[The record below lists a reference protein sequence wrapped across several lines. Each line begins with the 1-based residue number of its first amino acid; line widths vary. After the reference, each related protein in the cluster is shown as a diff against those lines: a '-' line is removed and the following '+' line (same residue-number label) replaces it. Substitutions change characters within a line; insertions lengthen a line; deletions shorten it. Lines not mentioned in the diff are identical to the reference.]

1 MSVPRYPNETA
12 PVSIGTDAPWVSA
25 LPDELANIMAGSAA
39 ETACSTCGGAGE
51 IDESLGGHSRAGIVA
66 CPDCA
71 AVTPE
76 PAPDP
81 NAKLYEANE
90 RKLEQYRAEADDDL
104 SSYDKLRGAV
114 SQADIVPEAQDAIN
128 EMVENGWL
136 PEALMRHLRLLG
148 PELELWSP
156 KPGFPRHSGLFM
168 LSAATALENQGRLIA
183 DLEAKLDAER
193 TLRAQGAADLE
204 RENAHERDRRIGAES
219 RARDALWALDAAIEA
234 LVPLAGYAT
243 EEDGRVAGMTNPVC
257 LAMSSVRRA
266 DALVKLHRA
275 LRR

>member
-1 MSVPRYPNETA
+1 MNEPIHPKQEKASV
-12 PVSIGTDAPWVSA
+12 
-25 LPDELANIMAGSAA
+25 A
-39 ETACSTCGGAGE
+39 ETTDGVLASSAILHEREPIPDLRPLAMSIDGE
-51 IDESLGGHSRAGIVA
+51 PVA
-66 CPDCA
+66 P
-71 AVTPE
+71 
-76 PAPDP
+76 
-81 NAKLYEANE
+81 
-90 RKLEQYRAEADDDL
+90 
-104 SSYDKLRGAV
+104 S
-114 SQADIVPEAQDAIN
+114 AQDAIN
-128 EMVENGWL
+128 EMVENGWQ
-136 PEALMRHLRLLG
+136 PDALMRHLRDLG
-148 PELELWSP
+148 PILEQWASE
-156 KPGFPRHSGLFM
+156 PGFPRHSGLFM
-168 LSAATALENQGRLIA
+168 LSAATAIENQGRLIA

>member
-1 MSVPRYPNETA
+1 MSVPRYPDETA
-12 PVSIGTDAPWVSA
+12 AEPRQPTPETVTAWATQRDT
-25 LPDELANIMAGSAA
+25 LERAA
-39 ETACSTCGGAGE
+39 DWEET
-51 IDESLGGHSRAGIVA
+51 
-66 CPDCA
+66 
-71 AVTPE
+71 E

-90 RKLEQYRAEADDDL
+90 RKLEQYRAEAEDDL

-136 PEALMRHLRLLG
+136 PDALVRHLRLLG

-156 KPGFPRHSGLFM
+156 KPGFPRHSGLFA
-168 LSAATALENQGRLIA
+168 LSAATALENQTRLIA

-193 TLRAQGAADLE
+193 TLRAQASAELE
-204 RENAHERDRRIGAES
+204 REKARERERRIESDAWARDRLWAI
-219 RARDALWALDAAIEA
+219 DALVEA
-234 LVPLAGYAT
+234 LQPLAGFAT
-243 EEDGRVAGMTNPVC
+243 EEDGRVAGMTAPVV
-257 LAMSSVRRA
+257 LSMSSVRRA

>member
-12 PVSIGTDAPWVSA
+12 
-25 LPDELANIMAGSAA
+25 A
-39 ETACSTCGGAGE
+39 ETVCGTC
-51 IDESLGGHSRAGIVA
+51 LGTGRVGSPDRI

-71 AVTPE
+71 ATDQLMQAMTYVSSLNE

-136 PEALMRHLRLLG
+136 PDALVRHLRLLG

-168 LSAATALENQGRLIA
+168 LSAAIAIENQGRLIA

-193 TLRAQGAADLE
+193 TLRAQGAAELE
-204 RENAHERDRRIGAES
+204 REKAHERDRRIQAES

-234 LVPLAGYAT
+234 LAPLAGYAT
-243 EEDGRVAGMTNPVC
+243 EEDGRVAGMTAPVC

-266 DALVKLHRA
+266 DAMVKLHRA